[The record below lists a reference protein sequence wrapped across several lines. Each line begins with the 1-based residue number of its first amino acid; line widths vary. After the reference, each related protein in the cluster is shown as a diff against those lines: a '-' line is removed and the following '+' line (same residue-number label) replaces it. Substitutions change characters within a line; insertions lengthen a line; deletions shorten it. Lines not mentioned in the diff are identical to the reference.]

1 MLRVHVVQLCYNLS
15 DPAMEDLLYE
25 AESVRR
31 FAGLK
36 LSEPIPDESTIL
48 HFRHLLEER
57 QLGDGLFKEINAHLE
72 SQGLR
77 LLGGIVGASI
87 IEAPFSIENQYGQ
100 RRTRRCV
107 RRRRGI
113 NTTLG

>member
-1 MLRVHVVQLCYNLS
+1 MRRSRYGASRVS
-15 DPAMEDLLYE
+15 
-25 AESVRR
+25 
-31 FAGLK
+31 GLK

-77 LLGGIVGASI
+77 LRGEPSWTPALLKRRSPSRTGTGSGTRSWALRNSSGISEGIYKSMVQSDREFLRVRVGDR
-87 IEAPFSIENQYGQ
+87 Q
-100 RRTRRCV
+100 
-107 RRRRGI
+107 
-113 NTTLG
+113 